1 MQHIEEVEREEQMQE
16 SDTTVTQSSAVAKVN
31 GDRENAPTNTNST
44 TKLADIEK
52 RKSFADMKL
61 AEVAT
66 GGSQPSWTFENL
78 PEEPSTPCDDEIVS
92 SAQVDPDS
100 CKNGDHNNENGENM
114 EPEQADIEN
123 ATSEAASDMHCNGH
137 EETGNAA
144 STAFKNGSGDNQEM
158 ASPAAASNAVRPP
171 ALSSTVTE
179 NKPDPVTEIAP
190 DLQVKIADLGNACWV
205 THHFTEDIQTRQY
218 RSLEVLL
225 GAGYGPPADI
235 WSAACMAFEL
245 ATGDYLFEPHSGEDY
260 SRDED
265 HLAHIIE
272 LVGPIPRHIAF
283 SGKYSREFFNKRGE
297 LRHITK
303 LKPWGL
309 YDVLVEKYEWDS
321 ELAQAFTDW
330 LVPMLTFDTAER
342 ATAEECLLHPFLQDV

>member
-1 MQHIEEVEREEQMQE
+1 MDVVFYSEIYVLYYYDGYWKRF
-16 SDTTVTQSSAVAKVN
+16 TI
-31 GDRENAPTNTNST
+31 
-44 TKLADIEK
+44 LDIEK

-205 THHFTEDIQTRQY
+205 VRLHKHFLIFPILGHIDIRANTILGEETLRDDGIAY
-218 RSLEVLL
+218 R
-225 GAGYGPPADI
+225 P
-235 WSAACMAFEL
+235 
-245 ATGDYLFEPHSGEDY
+245 
-260 SRDED
+260 
-265 HLAHIIE
+265 
-272 LVGPIPRHIAF
+272 
-283 SGKYSREFFNKRGE
+283 NKSKI
-297 LRHITK
+297 L
-303 LKPWGL
+303 
-309 YDVLVEKYEWDS
+309 
-321 ELAQAFTDW
+321 
-330 LVPMLTFDTAER
+330 
-342 ATAEECLLHPFLQDV
+342 